1 MFRIWPHW
9 LGLTGITMAS
19 GGLSRLNN
27 ALRIVAPLA
36 IALATLLPE
45 SARAQGVQVAI
56 AAEPLDRA
64 LTALAQQSGF
74 DIISTEPGLSRVRAR
89 AVRGR
94 MAPREALRR
103 LLDGTGYRAIAIDAR
118 SYRVVR
124 APVATIAPRPRPPVH
139 KRADAPGDTADI
151 VVTASK
157 QGSTLLRF
165 PGSALLVGGF
175 APGSLAARSV
185 TMDDV
190 ARDTPVLQN
199 TELGEGRNKIFIR
212 GIADSSFNGP
222 TQSTASLYFDE
233 VPLGFAGPEPSLNL
247 YDMKSVEVLEGPQG
261 TLYGSG
267 AIGGIIH
274 LEPNPTDLAKV
285 HASLSGGVTATQGG
299 EAGFDAAGMINLP
312 ILTDRVGLRV
322 VGYRERDGGYLTD
335 SMRGLGNINRTDRLG
350 GRASLLIA
358 PGDGWSIEIGALG
371 QKIDATDAQYAETMS
386 GPLERRSVLAQPYSS
401 HIKLARGV
409 VRKHW
414 DSGLDLVS
422 ATGYVDLRT
431 FDTFDASRA
440 IGATGPTVYTTE
452 QSDKLFVQETRLSR
466 AVPDKIGW
474 LVGIAFLEDRDVQAR
489 TFGVPDQPRDI
500 IGVSN
505 RTDSLSVF
513 GEANWPVT
521 ERLTLTGGARVTSA
535 RTDGEPS
542 VTPRSNSFVKGRAT
556 RRVDPTLAASWL
568 VGPRLALF
576 ARLQSGYRT
585 GGLAV
590 ASGVGRVQDFGSDS
604 ISVIEAG
611 LRKQRTGAIG
621 LELTVAASYARWRDI
636 QADLY
641 TRRGQPYTA
650 NIGNADIIGLEAT
663 GDWVPVPG
671 LHANFAFLYTHNV
684 VDGPLAQSST
694 KANRRL
700 PETPAFAGNAGLS
713 YHWMLRDASTLSVG
727 TSGRYVGRSVLGTG
741 DFLDVSQ
748 GNYAVLDA
756 QVAWHWRKF
765 DVTLAADNLANAT
778 ANRFSL
784 GNPLILASRQQTT
797 PLRPRNVRLGV
808 SVAW

>member
-1 MFRIWPHW
+1 
-9 LGLTGITMAS
+9 MAS
-19 GGLSRLNN
+19 DGLSRLIKSLRTAAPF
-27 ALRIVAPLA
+27 ALAVCTVVAAPA
-36 IALATLLPE
+36 IAQSVRIT
-45 SARAQGVQVAI
+45 I
-56 AAEPLDRA
+56 ASEPLDRA
-64 LTALAQQSGF
+64 LTSLARQSGF
-74 DIISTEPGLSRVRAR
+74 DIISTEPGLARIQAR
-89 AVRGR
+89 AVRGQ
-94 MAPREALRR
+94 MAPREALQR
-103 LLDGTGYRAIAIDAR
+103 LLDGTGYRAVAIDAR

-124 APVATIAPRPRPPVH
+124 APRTVGALIRRVAVRKH
-139 KRADAPGDTADI
+139 ADVTEPGGDI

-165 PGSALLVGGF
+165 PGSALLIGGF

-274 LEPNPTDLAKV
+274 LEPNPTDLAKTA
-285 HASLSGGVTATQGG
+285 ASLSAGVTLTQGG
-299 EAGFDAAGMINLP
+299 AAGYDAAGMVNLP
-312 ILTDRVGLRV
+312 ILKDRIGLRV
-322 VGYRERDGGYLTD
+322 VGYSERDGGYITD
-335 SMRGLGNINRTDRLG
+335 SMRRLGDINRADRIG
-350 GRASLLIA
+350 GRASLVIA
-358 PGDGWSIEIGALG
+358 PGDGWSIELGALG
-371 QKIDATDAQYAETMS
+371 QKIDAADGQYAETMS

-401 HIKLARGV
+401 DIKLARGV

-431 FDTFDASRA
+431 FDTFDASRT

-474 LVGIAFLEDRDVQAR
+474 LVGLAFLEDRDVQAR
-489 TFGVPDQPRDI
+489 TLGMPNQTRDI

-505 RTDSLSVF
+505 RTDSVSVF

-521 ERLTLTGGARVTSA
+521 ERLTVTGGARVTAA

-556 RRVDPTLAASWL
+556 RRIDPTLALSWL

-576 ARLQSGYRT
+576 ARVQSGYRT

-604 ISVIEAG
+604 ITVGELG
-611 LRKQRTGAIG
+611 LRKQRTGATG

-641 TRRGQPYTA
+641 TRRGQPYTS

-663 GDWVPVPG
+663 GDWVPVRG

-713 YHWMLRDASTLSVG
+713 YRWTLRDASMLSIA

-756 QVAWHWRKF
+756 QIAWHWHTF
-765 DVTLAADNLANAT
+765 DVTLAGDNLTNAT

-797 PLRPRNVRLGV
+797 PLRPRNVRLGM

>member
-1 MFRIWPHW
+1 MSRIWPHW
-9 LGLTGITMAS
+9 LGLSGITMVS
-19 GGLSRLNN
+19 GGLSRLDKRGRT
-27 ALRIVAPLA
+27 AGSIA
-36 IALATLLPE
+36 IALSAALPTM
-45 SARAQGVQVAI
+45 AAAQSVAVSI
-56 AAEPLDRA
+56 TGEPLDRA
-64 LTALAQQSGF
+64 LTTLAQQSGF
-74 DIISTEPGLSRVRAR
+74 DIISTEAELARIRAR

-118 SYRVVR
+118 SYRIVR
-124 APVATIAPRPRPPVH
+124 APIMVAPPPRRLPAR
-139 KRADAPGDTADI
+139 KRVAEPENSGDI

-165 PGSALLVGGF
+165 PGSALLIGGF
-175 APGSLAARSV
+175 APGSMAARSV

-190 ARDTPVLQN
+190 ARGTPVLQN

-274 LEPNPTDLAKV
+274 LEPNPTDLARA
-285 HASLSGGVTATQGG
+285 HASLSAGVTATQGG
-299 EAGFDAAGMINLP
+299 EAGYDSAGMINLP
-312 ILTDRVGLRV
+312 ILTDRVGLRL
-322 VGYRERDGGYLTD
+322 VGYSERDGGYITD
-335 SMRGLGNINRTDRLG
+335 SMRRLGNINRADRLG
-350 GRASLLIA
+350 GRASLVIA
-358 PGDGWSIEIGALG
+358 PGDGWSIELGALG
-371 QKIDATDAQYAETMS
+371 QKIDANDAQYAETKS

-401 HIKLARGV
+401 HIQLARGV

-422 ATGYVDLRT
+422 AMGYVDLRT

-440 IGATGPTVYTTE
+440 IGAVGPTVYTTE
-452 QSDKLFVQETRLSR
+452 QTDKLFVQEARLSR
-466 AVPDKIGW
+466 AVPDRIGW
-474 LVGIAFLEDRDVQAR
+474 LVGLAFLEDRDVQAR
-489 TFGVPDQPRDI
+489 TLGVPNEPRDI

-505 RTDSLSVF
+505 RTDSFSVF
-513 GEANWPVT
+513 GEANWSVNA
-521 ERLTLTGGARVTSA
+521 RLTLTGGARVTAA

-542 VTPRSNSFVKGRAT
+542 VAPRSNSFVKGRAT
-556 RRVDPTLAASWL
+556 RRIDPTLAASWL
-568 VGPRLALF
+568 IGPRFALF

-590 ASGVGRVQDFGSDS
+590 ASGIGRVQDFGSDS
-604 ISVIEAG
+604 ISVVETG
-611 LRKQRTGAIG
+611 MRKQRTGATG

-641 TRRGQPYTA
+641 SRRGQPYTV

-663 GDWVPVPG
+663 GDWVPVRG

-694 KANRRL
+694 RANRRL

-713 YHWMLRDASTLSVG
+713 YRWTLRDASTLSVG

-748 GNYAVLDA
+748 GKYAVLDA
-756 QVAWHWRKF
+756 DLAWHWRKF
-765 DVTLAADNLANAT
+765 DVTLAGDNLTNAT

-797 PLRPRNVRLGV
+797 PLRPRNIRLGV